1 MRYPNVYQALK
12 RILRAEILYL
22 FSVPVTLYFGLLGS
36 WGPIADTVA
45 VEWLPWILRACCMIV
60 AIMRITTLGRA
71 ALDDEIFRSAQRISL
86 IFLLF
91 CVLDTFLMPHII
103 GMLSMLQETGELQ
116 EDIELY
122 CMLYL
127 ALCMIEIATSFCT
140 ILEFLNTLSRMA
152 LREKEAKESEKIQ
165 HFKLVFGRLLLC
177 VFLAFAL
184 KLLIPGAM
192 THGSFLGSLLG
203 MVILTVFFAAWW
215 LFLCFLQ
222 PVSELLLRTEWK
234 HESQWTGVARELRP
248 AVVDLYDPDAA
259 DAAVAAPPEYRR
271 SWAQEN
277 IPGVAKELLPD
288 SAKAEKAEAYARSA
302 YAESA
307 FAKRQKSPQSVWAF
321 DVERFFKDWNIKLTK
336 EDKKAVGL
344 RFPNAYYGVK
354 SMLRAWNIFLAAVSL
369 AMLLA
374 MLDALDLPLY
384 SLGSAPLHWSVS
396 LLTKASLWCLWCA
409 YLRAPLDEPTFLWGK
424 KLISCTV
431 WLALALFVAPFYL
444 SIGDDEVTFLPPFI
458 MYIRILWFA
467 VPFLLLVNA
476 LSGFKRLSEKLGD
489 WDAVP
494 KWDKQRLFFT
504 PVFFLVCGI
513 LLLLLDQ
520 ASIFLA
526 IPVYGVFVVLWRM
539 LIRSLKAERDTLLQ
553 AKLAQSSAE
562 FGAGIDY
569 TKESAP
575 EAEAEA

>member
-1 MRYPNVYQALK
+1 MRYPSVYQALK

-45 VEWLPWILRACCMIV
+45 VDWLPWILRACCIIV

-71 ALDDEIFRSAQRISL
+71 ALDDEKFRSAQRISL

-152 LREKEAKESEKIQ
+152 LQVKETKESEKIQ

-192 THGSFLGSLLG
+192 DHGSTLGALLG
-203 MVILTVFFAAWW
+203 MAILTLFFAAWW

-222 PVSELLLRTEWK
+222 PMAELMIRTEWK
-234 HESQWTGVARELRP
+234 QESQWTGVARELRP
-248 AVVDLYDPDAA
+248 SVVDLYDPDAA
-259 DAAVAAPPEYRR
+259 DAAPPEYRR
-271 SWAQEN
+271 SWDREN
-277 IPGVAKELLPD
+277 TPGVAKELLPD
-288 SAKAEKAEAYARSA
+288 SAKAEKAEAYAKSA

-321 DVERFFKDWNIKLTK
+321 DVERFFKDWNITLTK
-336 EDKKAVGL
+336 EDKKAIGL
-344 RFPNAYYGVK
+344 RFPNVYYGVK
-354 SMLRAWNIFLAAVSL
+354 SMLRAAIFFLAAVSL

-374 MLDALDLPLY
+374 VLKALGL
-384 SLGSAPLHWSVS
+384 SLKPVPLHWTVS
-396 LLTKASLWCLWCA
+396 LLAKVSIWYYWCA

-424 KLISCTV
+424 KLLSCIAWLV
-431 WLALALFVAPFYL
+431 LALLVAPFYL
-444 SIGDDEVTFLPPFI
+444 SIGEDKVTFLPPFI
-458 MYIRILWFA
+458 TCIRILWLT
-467 VPFLLLVNA
+467 VPFLLTVNA
-476 LSGFKRLSEKLGD
+476 LSGFKRVSEKLGD

-494 KWDKQRLFFT
+494 NWNKQRRLCLPAAFLFCLIPLLCAAMDWSIVLSLLFF
-504 PVFFLVCGI
+504 VGFV
-513 LLLLLDQ
+513 LLW
-520 ASIFLA
+520 SS
-526 IPVYGVFVVLWRM
+526 
-539 LIRSLKAERDTLLQ
+539 LIRTLKTERDTLLQ